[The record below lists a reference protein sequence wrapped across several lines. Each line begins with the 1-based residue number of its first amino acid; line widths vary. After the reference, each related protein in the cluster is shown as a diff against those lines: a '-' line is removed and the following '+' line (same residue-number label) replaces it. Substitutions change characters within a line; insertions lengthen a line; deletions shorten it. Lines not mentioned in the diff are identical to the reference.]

1 MRKSNW
7 LVATVAAIA
16 VGALLWLWYFLGF
29 NRIDSPLDL
38 VIAIV
43 WWLVIALVVVAIT
56 RAEAKRRE
64 KMRTAF
70 VGEGFLYNPET
81 GLITADQGESEVS
94 LLEHTLATLT
104 YPDKVKTLDED
115 AGRTFRWVVYSHKF
129 DQDNDIWEGEVRP
142 AHNPDEDPTPFD
154 TRESLVAL
162 LSA

>member
-94 LLEHTLATLT
+94 LLEHTLATRDSRVSKGVGSSSGLW
-104 YPDKVKTLDED
+104 
-115 AGRTFRWVVYSHKF
+115 AGRTSPSQMSLSWS
-129 DQDNDIWEGEVRP
+129 NLWE
-142 AHNPDEDPTPFD
+142 
-154 TRESLVAL
+154 
-162 LSA
+162 